1 MGSGPEPE
9 LPCGCWCW
17 RAGGTEVLGD
27 TLFSWDSLFP
37 RLDSPIPILHL
48 TVPLEPHSPPAK
60 QPPWFPVPG
69 IHVGDGGG
77 QRRAPHPSRRL
88 RVGPPAAPQAQPH
101 PTPAAT
107 HWPWATF
114 PGPEDQQPSIQLP
127 PQQALLPIHWLRVL
141 PHWV

>member
-1 MGSGPEPE
+1 M
-9 LPCGCWCW
+9 
-17 RAGGTEVLGD
+17 LGD

-37 RLDSPIPILHL
+37 RLDSPIPTLQL

-77 QRRAPHPSRRL
+77 QWRALHPSRRL